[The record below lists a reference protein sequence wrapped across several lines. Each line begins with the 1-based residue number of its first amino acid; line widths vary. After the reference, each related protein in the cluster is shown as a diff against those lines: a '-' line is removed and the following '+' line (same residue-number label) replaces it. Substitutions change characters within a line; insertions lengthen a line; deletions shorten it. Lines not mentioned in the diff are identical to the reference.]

1 MLEDAKTKLEA
12 LKSLLRNMFIRKRV
26 KNDLNFQNK
35 MKSSIYLFFQK
46 TRDIK
51 KHDKGTKK

>member
-1 MLEDAKTKLEA
+1 
-12 LKSLLRNMFIRKRV
+12 
-26 KNDLNFQNK
+26 

-51 KHDKGTKK
+51 KHDKGTKKWQSVKKHIKGCWQGC